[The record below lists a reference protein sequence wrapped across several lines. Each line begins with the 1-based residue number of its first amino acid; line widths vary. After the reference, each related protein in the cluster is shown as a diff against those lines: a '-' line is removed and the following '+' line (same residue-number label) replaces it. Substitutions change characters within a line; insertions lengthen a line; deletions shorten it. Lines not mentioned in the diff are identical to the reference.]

1 VRKIVRAM
9 EMVGSAEKDLE
20 WIEELLNPELNYG
33 APVAPAEGLILMD
46 VGYDGLEW
54 QMDEY
59 SRERA
64 AKSLAAKVQSRM
76 SSALVARS
84 LKRAMER

>member
-1 VRKIVRAM
+1 
-9 EMVGSAEKDLE
+9 
-20 WIEELLNPELNYG
+20 
-33 APVAPAEGLILMD
+33 
-46 VGYDGLEW
+46 
-54 QMDEY
+54 MDEY